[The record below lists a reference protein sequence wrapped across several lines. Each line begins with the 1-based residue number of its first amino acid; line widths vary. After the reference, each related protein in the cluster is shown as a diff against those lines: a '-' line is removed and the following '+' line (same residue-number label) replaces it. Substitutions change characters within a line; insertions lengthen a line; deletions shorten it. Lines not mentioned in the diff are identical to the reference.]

1 MDKEKIKQTI
11 SEKLPEVLPKV
22 IKWIITH
29 VLMFI
34 FGFHMPM
41 WVTAVKAEKAVK
53 SFKDGKKNAEP
64 EIIETADTVEVIDE
78 DDTADAVE
86 MINEPETVTEMRR
99 RPRSTLR
106 ERRQERIARRR
117 L

>member
-64 EIIETADTVEVIDE
+64 EIIETADIVEVIDE
-78 DDTADAVE
+78 DAVE
-86 MINEPETVTEMRR
+86 VISEPETVTEMRR